1 MAKNLFID
9 ASHPSQ
15 TRVVLKSENDI
26 EDYEYEGKNNN
37 LIKNN
42 IYLGKVSRIEPS
54 LQAAFID
61 FGRERHGFLSFNDI
75 QSDYYQIPQSD
86 IELIKKEEEETRI
99 ELQKQS
105 EIEEKNLDEKD
116 FEEKILEPENKLQI
130 SDEENQ
136 VGEKNL
142 DLKKNNFPI
151 RKKKYKI
158 QEVIKP
164 NQVILV
170 QVLKDERGLKGA
182 ALTTFIS
189 IAGKYTVLMPNTPK
203 GGGISRK
210 IFNPIERKKIRQILN
225 LIDIPKEMGLIV
237 RTAGSNKTKN
247 DIENDLKN
255 SINSWEGIKKK
266 AMDSLA
272 PSIIFQESDIIKR
285 SIRDMV
291 DDEVQNIFVEGNEG
305 YQKAK
310 MYIKQLMPKQIKKV
324 KKYRDKNPLFFK
336 NNIETKL
343 YEIYKTEVKLKSGGY
358 LVINPTEAL
367 VSIDVNSGKSI
378 KQRNVENTA
387 FDTNLEAAEEISRQI
402 KIRDLSGLIIIDFI
416 DMHNFSNRRQVER
429 KLKEKCRKDRA
440 RIQIGRITHFGLL
453 EMSRQRLRESNVK
466 WVMSLTNE
474 SQSFK
479 ILKLAEIKCLENKS
493 KEILIYLNKKIL
505 DFLSKNSEEDILFF
519 QGVSP
524 VVGGT
529 EAEATAKAAEY
540 IDQFSTEGSLA
551 HLSGGIGIDMG
562 VVDLDQPL
570 DTINPQSMRGFIKSL
585 IESAPDKKRTFRD
598 LIRNRMAGQFL
609 TGTPEQ
615 IADALEEWQQRGV
628 DGFNI
633 VYSVTPGT
641 FMDFIDGVVPVLQ
654 SRGLVQRE
662 YSPGPLRE
670 KIFGDPKL
678 PDRHIGARYRQLS

>member
-1 MAKNLFID
+1 MPKNLFID
-9 ASHPSQ
+9 ASHPNQ
-15 TRVVLKSENDI
+15 TRVVLKSEEDI

-54 LQAAFID
+54 LQAAFVD
-61 FGRERHGFLSFNDI
+61 FGKERHGFLSFNDI

-86 IELIKKEEEETRI
+86 IEVIKKEEEETRI

-105 EIEEKNLDEKD
+105 EIEEKDLEEKD
-116 FEEKILEPENKLQI
+116 LEEKILEPENKI
-130 SDEENQ
+130 EITDEENQ
-136 VGEKNL
+136 NNEKNSEIHT
-142 DLKKNNFPI
+142 NNLLI

-225 LIDIPKEMGLIV
+225 LVDIPREMGLIV

-247 DIENDLKN
+247 DIEKDLQN
-255 SINSWEGIKKK
+255 SIITWEGIKKT

-272 PSIIFQESDIIKR
+272 PSMIFQESDIIKR
-285 SIRDMV
+285 SLRDMV
-291 DDEVQNIFVEGNEG
+291 DDDVQNIFVEGNDG

-310 MYIKQLMPKQIKKV
+310 LYIKQLMPKQIKKV
-324 KKYRDKNPLFFK
+324 KKYRDKIPLFFK

-378 KQRNVENTA
+378 KQKNVENTA
-387 FDTNLEAAEEISRQI
+387 LDTNLEAAEEIARQI

-466 WVMSLTNE
+466 WIMSLTNE
-474 SQSFK
+474 SQSLK
-479 ILKLAEIKCLENKS
+479 ILKLAEIKSLENKS
-493 KEILIYLNKKIL
+493 KEIIVFLNKKII
-505 DFLSKNSEEDILFF
+505 DFLSKNSEEDIVFF
-519 QGVSP
+519 QNKNKVKI
-524 VVGGT
+524 T
-529 EAEATAKAAEY
+529 FKE
-540 IDQFSTEGSLA
+540 
-551 HLSGGIGIDMG
+551 
-562 VVDLDQPL
+562 DLDFGVNDYKL
-570 DTINPQSMRGFIKSL
+570 EFKAKNNKVIETIQSEKVIKNSTNIIKFETKKKKFKKTFQKNP
-585 IESAPDKKRTFRD
+585 KKKYYKKYKKET
-598 LIRNRMAGQFL
+598 
-609 TGTPEQ
+609 
-615 IADALEEWQQRGV
+615 
-628 DGFNI
+628 
-633 VYSVTPGT
+633 
-641 FMDFIDGVVPVLQ
+641 
-654 SRGLVQRE
+654 
-662 YSPGPLRE
+662 
-670 KIFGDPKL
+670 K
-678 PDRHIGARYRQLS
+678 

>member
-1 MAKNLFID
+1 MPKNLFID
-9 ASHPSQ
+9 ASHPNQ
-15 TRVVLKSENDI
+15 TRVVLKSDNDI

-54 LQAAFID
+54 LQAAFVD

-75 QSDYYQIPQSD
+75 QSDYYQIPQND
-86 IELIKKEEEETRI
+86 LDVIKKEEEENRI

-105 EIEEKNLDEKD
+105 EIQEKDLEEKDL
-116 FEEKILEPENKLQI
+116 EEKILEPENKI
-130 SDEENQ
+130 EINDEDNQ
-136 VGEKNL
+136 NTEKNIT
-142 DLKKNNFPI
+142 NNQNNYSI
-151 RKKKYKI
+151 KKKRYKI

-189 IAGKYTVLMPNTPK
+189 IAGKYTVLMPNTAK

-210 IFNPIERKKIRQILN
+210 IFNPIERKKIREILN
-225 LIDIPKEMGLIV
+225 LIQIPKEMGLIV

-255 SINSWEGIKKK
+255 SIKSWEEIKNK

-272 PSIIFQESDIIKR
+272 PSLIFQESDIIKR
-285 SIRDMV
+285 IVRDMV
-291 DDEVQNIFVEGNEG
+291 DDDIQNIFVEGNEG

-310 MYIKQLMPKQIKKV
+310 LYIKQLMPKQLKKV
-324 KKYRDKNPLFFK
+324 KKYRDKIPLFFK
-336 NNIETKL
+336 NNIEAKL

-378 KQRNVENTA
+378 KQKNVESTA
-387 FDTNLEAAEEISRQI
+387 LDTNLEAAEEISRQI

-429 KLKEKCRKDRA
+429 KLKERCRKDRA

-466 WVMSLTNE
+466 WAMSLTNE
-474 SQSFK
+474 SQALK
-479 ILKLAEIKCLENKS
+479 ILKLVEIKCLENKA
-493 KEILIYLNKKIL
+493 KEIIVNLNKKII
-505 DFLSKNSEEDILFF
+505 DFLSKNSEEDIVFF
-519 QGVSP
+519 QNKNKV
-524 VVGGT
+524 
-529 EAEATAKAAEY
+529 K
-540 IDQFSTEGSLA
+540 
-551 HLSGGIGIDMG
+551 LSFKE
-562 VVDLDQPL
+562 DLDFGIN
-570 DTINPQSMRGFIKSL
+570 DYKIEFKAKNNKTIEVIQTEKLIKSENNIIKFEEKKKKL
-585 IESAPDKKRTFRD
+585 DKKF
-598 LIRNRMAGQFL
+598 
-609 TGTPEQ
+609 
-615 IADALEEWQQRGV
+615 
-628 DGFNI
+628 
-633 VYSVTPGT
+633 
-641 FMDFIDGVVPVLQ
+641 
-654 SRGLVQRE
+654 
-662 YSPGPLRE
+662 
-670 KIFGDPKL
+670 PKKT
-678 PDRHIGARYRQLS
+678 RKKFFKKYKKKSK